1 MPYLI
6 RKALL
11 LFSPTVDVKKKTEDA
26 SVAENEWNISFHEAM
41 KTVEMNFKFGEE
53 FTETLPMGS
62 FQVNTIFTP
71 ENLIYKFPSLY
82 AIYRDPKIR
91 HHILIPDKRPHKL

>member
-11 LFSPTVDVKKKTEDA
+11 LFSPTVDVTKTGDD
-26 SVAENEWNISFHEAM
+26 VATADWHFQFHEAM
-41 KTVEMNFKFGEE
+41 RTVEMKFKFGQE

-62 FQVNTIFTP
+62 FQVSCWTRCYQIDDLGNF
-71 ENLIYKFPSLY
+71 
-82 AIYRDPKIR
+82 
-91 HHILIPDKRPHKL
+91 